1 MDSLLFQF
9 ARALDYNRP
18 VYAHERFETM
28 MKRLLVLQHVSHEE
42 LGTLNSLLRTAGF
55 AIDTVNFWCEAGANP
70 SLENYQGLI
79 VLGGPMG
86 VYEADKYPHLATEK
100 KLIECAVEKNL
111 PVLGI
116 CLGAQLIA
124 NALGATVYPSGIK
137 EIGWYDLAPTADG
150 KKDPLFH
157 HLSATEKVFQWHG
170 DTFDLPNGA
179 VHLAS
184 SPLCANQAFRYG
196 RNVYALQFHLEVD
209 AKMIDAW
216 LDVPQNRDEI
226 AALQGSV
233 DPMTIRA
240 DTRRHIGR
248 LTALGSD
255 VFGAFI
261 RLFDTLNAR

>member
-1 MDSLLFQF
+1 
-9 ARALDYNRP
+9 
-18 VYAHERFETM
+18 
-28 MKRLLVLQHVSHEE
+28 MKTVLVLQHVPHE
-42 LGTLNSLLRTAGF
+42 GPGSLNSLLQTAGF
-55 AIDTVNFWCEAGANP
+55 RIHTLKFWPEAETEPAP
-70 SLENYQGLI
+70 ENYQGLI

-86 VYEADKYPHLATEK
+86 VYEADKYRHLAGEK
-100 KLIECAVEKNL
+100 MLIERAVKDNL

-124 NALGATVYPSGIK
+124 NALGARVYPSGIK

-150 KKDPLFH
+150 KNDPLFH
-157 HLSATEKVFQWHG
+157 HLSANEKVFQWHG

-216 LDVPQNRDEI
+216 LAVPQNRDEI
-226 AALQGSV
+226 AALKGSV

-240 DTRRHIGR
+240 DTRRHIAR
-248 LTALGSD
+248 LENLSGAI
-255 VFGAFI
+255 FGEFI
-261 RLFDTLNAR
+261 RLVEYS

>member
-1 MDSLLFQF
+1 
-9 ARALDYNRP
+9 
-18 VYAHERFETM
+18 
-28 MKRLLVLQHVSHEE
+28 MKTVLVLQHVPHE
-42 LGTLNSLLRTAGF
+42 GPGSLNSLLQTAGF
-55 AIDTVNFWCEAGANP
+55 RIHTLKFWPEAETEPAP
-70 SLENYQGLI
+70 ENYQGLI

-86 VYEADKYPHLATEK
+86 VYEADKYRHLAGEK
-100 KLIECAVEKNL
+100 MLIERAVKDNL

-124 NALGATVYPSGIK
+124 NALGARVYPSGIK

-150 KKDPLFH
+150 KNDPLFH
-157 HLSATEKVFQWHG
+157 HLSANEKVFQWHG

-216 LDVPQNRDEI
+216 LAVPQNRDEI
-226 AALQGSV
+226 AALKGSV
-233 DPMTIRA
+233 DPITIRA
-240 DTRRHIGR
+240 DTWRHIAR
-248 LTALGSD
+248 LENLGGAI
-255 VFGAFI
+255 FGEFI
-261 RLFDTLNAR
+261 RLVEYS

>member
-1 MDSLLFQF
+1 LSNLLFQIV
-9 ARALDYNRP
+9 RALDYNQLI
-18 VYAHERFETM
+18 YAHERFATM
-28 MKRLLVLQHVSHEE
+28 MKRLMVLQHVSHEE
-42 LGTLNSLLRTAGF
+42 LGTLNSVLRTAGF
-55 AIDTVNFWCEAGANP
+55 AIDTVNFSCEAGAHP
-70 SLENYQGLI
+70 SLDSYQGLI

-100 KLIECAVEKNL
+100 KLIEGAVKKNL

-124 NALGATVYPSGIK
+124 NALGATVYPNGFK
-137 EIGWYDLAPTADG
+137 EIGWYDLAPTAEG
-150 KKDPLFH
+150 ENDPLFH

-184 SPLCANQAFRYG
+184 SPLCTNQAFRCG

-209 AKMIDAW
+209 AKMIDTW

-226 AALQGSV
+226 AALEGSV
-233 DPMTIRA
+233 DPTIIRA
-240 DTRRHIGR
+240 DTRRHIAR
-248 LTALGSD
+248 LGYLSGAI
-255 VFGAFI
+255 FGDFI
-261 RLFDTLNAR
+261 RLVETS

>member
-1 MDSLLFQF
+1 
-9 ARALDYNRP
+9 
-18 VYAHERFETM
+18 
-28 MKRLLVLQHVSHEE
+28 MKTVLVLQHVPHE
-42 LGTLNSLLRTAGF
+42 GPGSLNSLLQTAGF
-55 AIDTVNFWCEAGANP
+55 RIHTLKFWPEAETEAAP
-70 SLENYQGLI
+70 ESYEGLI

-86 VYEADKYPHLATEK
+86 VYEADKYPHLATER
-100 KLIECAVEKNL
+100 KLIERAVKKNL

-124 NALGATVYPSGIK
+124 NALGATVYPSGVK

-150 KKDPLFH
+150 KNDPLFH

-184 SPLCANQAFRYG
+184 SPLCTNQAFRYG

-209 AKMIDAW
+209 TKMIDAW
-216 LDVPQNRDEI
+216 LAVPQNRDEI
-226 AALQGSV
+226 AALEGSV

-240 DTRRHIGR
+240 DTRRYIAR
-248 LTALGSD
+248 LENLSGAI
-255 VFGAFI
+255 FGDFI
-261 RLFDTLNAR
+261 RVVETS

>member
-1 MDSLLFQF
+1 
-9 ARALDYNRP
+9 
-18 VYAHERFETM
+18 
-28 MKRLLVLQHVSHEE
+28 MKTVLVLQHVPHE
-42 LGTLNSLLRTAGF
+42 GPGSLNSLLQTAGF
-55 AIDTVNFWCEAGANP
+55 RIHTLKFWPEAETEPAP
-70 SLENYQGLI
+70 ENYQGLI

-86 VYEADKYPHLATEK
+86 VYEADKYPHLAMEK
-100 KLIECAVEKNL
+100 KLLEGAVKKDL

-150 KKDPLFH
+150 KNDPLFH
-157 HLSATEKVFQWHG
+157 HLSANEKVFQWHG

-184 SPLCANQAFRYG
+184 SPLCTNQAFRYG

-226 AALQGSV
+226 AALEGSV

-240 DTRRHIGR
+240 DTRRHIAR
-248 LTALGSD
+248 LENLSGAI
-255 VFGAFI
+255 FGDFI
-261 RLFDTLNAR
+261 RLVETS

>member
-1 MDSLLFQF
+1 V
-9 ARALDYNRP
+9 RALDYNQRI
-18 VYAHERFETM
+18 YAYERIATM
-28 MKRLLVLQHVSHEE
+28 MKRIVVLQHVPHEE
-42 LGTLNSLLRTAGF
+42 LGTLNFLLRTAGF
-55 AIDTVNFWCEAGANP
+55 AVDTVNFWCETGAHP
-70 SLENYQGLI
+70 TLENYQGLI

-100 KLIECAVEKNL
+100 ELIECAVKKNL

-124 NALGATVYPSGIK
+124 NALGATVYPNGIK

-150 KKDPLFH
+150 KNDPLFH

-184 SPLCANQAFRYG
+184 SPLCTNQAFRYG

-216 LDVPQNRDEI
+216 LDVPQNRAEI
-226 AALQGSV
+226 AALKGNI
-233 DPMTIRA
+233 DPKTIHA
-240 DTRRHIGR
+240 DTRRHIAR
-248 LTALGSD
+248 LENLSGAI
-255 VFGAFI
+255 FGDFI
-261 RLFDTLNAR
+261 RLLEYS

>member
-1 MDSLLFQF
+1 
-9 ARALDYNRP
+9 
-18 VYAHERFETM
+18 M
-28 MKRLLVLQHVSHEE
+28 MKRLVVLQHVPHEE

-55 AIDTVNFWCEAGANP
+55 AIDTVNFWCEPGAHP
-70 SLENYQGLI
+70 SLESYQGLI

-100 KLIECAVEKNL
+100 TLIECAVKKNL

-124 NALGATVYPSGIK
+124 GALGARVYPSGVK
-137 EIGWYDLAPTADG
+137 EIGWYDLAPTADS
-150 KKDPLFH
+150 KNDPLFH

-170 DTFDLPNGA
+170 DTFDLSNGA

-184 SPLCANQAFRYG
+184 SPLCTNQAFRYG

-209 AKMIDAW
+209 TKMIDAW
-216 LDVPQNRDEI
+216 LAVPQNRDEI
-226 AALQGSV
+226 AALEGSV

-240 DTRRHIGR
+240 DTRRYIAR
-248 LTALGSD
+248 LENLSGAI
-255 VFGAFI
+255 FGDFI
-261 RLFDTLNAR
+261 RVVETS